1 MKKEIDEIIE
11 QLDSCCGMFDYLL
24 SPTENALIVM
34 YIRELEEKLALK
46 VEQIHDL
53 QKELK
58 EKVEKYQQVCDEL
71 TSEKM
76 DLEEDLKDYD
86 RIFDIWNKRKLI
98 KKFNKEFSKQYVKE
112 EKKKGRKIAGAIP
125 DAEYVYKLY
134 YELKKE
140 NQRLRGAK

>member
-1 MKKEIDEIIE
+1 MKKEIDNIIE

-24 SPTENALIVM
+24 SPTENAMIVM

-46 VEQIHDL
+46 VERIH
-53 QKELK
+53 E
-58 EKVEKYQQVCDEL
+58 
-71 TSEKM
+71 
-76 DLEEDLKDYD
+76 LEEEIQDYD

-98 KKFNKEFSKQYVKE
+98 KKFNKEFSKQYVKD
-112 EKKKGRKIAGAIP
+112 EKKKGRKIAGALP

-140 NQRLRGAK
+140 NKRLRGAK

>member
-1 MKKEIDEIIE
+1 MKKEIDKIIE
-11 QLDSCCGMFDYLL
+11 QLDSCCGMFDYIL
-24 SPTENALIVM
+24 SPTENAMIVL

-46 VEQIHDL
+46 VERIH
-53 QKELK
+53 E
-58 EKVEKYQQVCDEL
+58 
-71 TSEKM
+71 
-76 DLEEDLKDYD
+76 LEEDLQDYD

-112 EKKKGRKIAGAIP
+112 EKKKGRKVAGALP

-140 NQRLRGAK
+140 NKRLRGAK

>member
-1 MKKEIDEIIE
+1 MKKEIDKIIE
-11 QLDSCCGMFDYLL
+11 QLDGCCGMFDYIL

-46 VEQIHDL
+46 VERIH
-53 QKELK
+53 EL
-58 EKVEKYQQVCDEL
+58 EMNINKYQQVCDEL

-86 RIFDIWNKRKLI
+86 RIFDIWSKRKLI
-98 KKFNKEFSKQYVKE
+98 KKFNKEFSKECVKE

-125 DAEYVYKLY
+125 DAEYVYKMY

-140 NQRLRGAK
+140 NKRLRGVK

>member
-46 VEQIHDL
+46 VERIH
-53 QKELK
+53 EL
-58 EKVEKYQQVCDEL
+58 EMNIDKYQQVCDEL

-112 EKKKGRKIAGAIP
+112 EKKKGRRIAGAIP

>member
-1 MKKEIDEIIE
+1 MKKEIDDIIE

-24 SPTENALIVM
+24 SPTENAMIVM

-46 VEQIHDL
+46 VERIH
-53 QKELK
+53 E
-58 EKVEKYQQVCDEL
+58 
-71 TSEKM
+71 
-76 DLEEDLKDYD
+76 LEEEIQDYD

-98 KKFNKEFSKQYVKE
+98 KKFNKEFSKQYVKD
-112 EKKKGRKIAGAIP
+112 EKKKGRKIAGALP

-140 NQRLRGAK
+140 NERLRSAK

>member
-1 MKKEIDEIIE
+1 MKKEIDNIIE

-24 SPTENALIVM
+24 SPTENAMIVM

-46 VEQIHDL
+46 VERIH
-53 QKELK
+53 EL
-58 EKVEKYQQVCDEL
+58 EKNIKTYQQVCDEL

-86 RIFDIWNKRKLI
+86 RIFDIWSKRKLI
-98 KKFNKEFSKQYVKE
+98 KKFNKEFSKECVKQ

-125 DAEYVYKLY
+125 DAEYVYEKY
-134 YELKKE
+134 YELKKIVDK
-140 NQRLRGAK
+140 QRRTNK

>member
-1 MKKEIDEIIE
+1 MKKEIDNIIE

-24 SPTENALIVM
+24 SPTENAMIVM

-46 VEQIHDL
+46 VERIH
-53 QKELK
+53 E
-58 EKVEKYQQVCDEL
+58 
-71 TSEKM
+71 
-76 DLEEDLKDYD
+76 LEEEIQDYD

-98 KKFNKEFSKQYVKE
+98 KKFNKEFSKQYVKD
-112 EKKKGRKIAGAIP
+112 EKKKGRKIAGALP

-140 NQRLRGAK
+140 NERLRSAK